1 MESRFIELAKTDLS
15 EKDFF
20 EEVFTSYIHY
30 LYKKRSSI
38 KDLSRIRKQFLED
51 DPHTRQHLRD
61 KVEAVLYRHNIQER
75 ETANLDKLEM
85 KKKIEQLEEKID
97 RLEGIIDNLPR

>member
-15 EKDFF
+15 EEDLF

-38 KDLSRIRKQFLED
+38 KDLSRIRKHFLED

-85 KKKIEQLEEKID
+85 KKKIEQLEEKIELL
-97 RLEGIIDNLPR
+97 RLRIEFDKE

>member
-20 EEVFTSYIHY
+20 EEVFSSYIHY
-30 LYKKRSSI
+30 LYKSKSGI
-38 KDLSRIRKQFLED
+38 KDLSRIRKHFLED

-61 KVEAVLYRHNIQER
+61 QVESVLYRYNSHKH
-75 ETANLDKLEM
+75 ETTNADIIEM
-85 KKKIEQLEEKID
+85 KRKIECLEEK
-97 RLEGIIDNLPR
+97 LEKLIA

>member
-1 MESRFIELAKTDLS
+1 METRFIELAKTDLS

-30 LYKKRSSI
+30 LYEKRSSI
-38 KDLSRIRKQFLED
+38 KDLSRLRKQFLED

-61 KVEAVLYRHNIQER
+61 KVEAVLYRHNSQEH
-75 ETANLDKLEM
+75 ETANSDKLAM
-85 KKKIEQLEEKID
+85 KKKIEQLEEKIELLRL
-97 RLEGIIDNLPR
+97 RLEFDKE